1 MVRIAVS
8 GCSSP
13 FSSSLSFSFL
23 SSSSISF
30 PEGVRVLGGERKDG
44 VGSER
49 DGEIGLLDPVLAE
62 LQEVTEENFF
72 PLVAGT

>member
-1 MVRIAVS
+1 M
-8 GCSSP
+8 
-13 FSSSLSFSFL
+13 
-23 SSSSISF
+23 
-30 PEGVRVLGGERKDG
+30 LGGERKDG